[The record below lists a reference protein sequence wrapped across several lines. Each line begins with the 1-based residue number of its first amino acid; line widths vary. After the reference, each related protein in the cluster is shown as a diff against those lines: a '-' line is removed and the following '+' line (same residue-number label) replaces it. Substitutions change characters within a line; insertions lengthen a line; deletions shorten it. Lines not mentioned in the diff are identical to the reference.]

1 MATLAVG
8 ITLCL
13 ITALISVFHT
23 REQQNEL
30 HDVSALLVSQ
40 LLEQKHQA
48 TFNYTGMYYY
58 YSSSSSSSSSSI
70 TFLAHFC
77 SLQAA

>member
-1 MATLAVG
+1 MATLVVG
-8 ITLCL
+8 IALCL

-23 REQQNEL
+23 REQQHEL

-48 TFNYTGMYYY
+48 TFN
-58 YSSSSSSSSSSI
+58 
-70 TFLAHFC
+70 
-77 SLQAA
+77 